1 MSKLPVTK
9 SEIINWINQDALHM
23 THCEIV
29 ESMADLLIH
38 NYNLDNQLTETKRK
52 LKNTD
57 KKLKITEIALDGAC
71 ELLDEHYTWC
81 DAGMY
86 SDDKSIWIK
95 RFKRDAEEKYKQ
107 LNEKKNRK
115 GDKK

>member
-9 SEIINWINQDALHM
+9 SEIINWINQDVLHM

-57 KKLKITEIALDGAC
+57 KKLKITETALDLAC
-71 ELLDEHYTWC
+71 ETLDEHFERC
-81 DAGMY
+81 CAGIY
-86 SDDKSIWIK
+86 SDDKKWWIDS
-95 RFKRDAEEKYKQ
+95 FKKQAKEKQK
-107 LNEKKNRK
+107 K
-115 GDKK
+115 GDM